1 LVDGNVESGGN
12 DAALVQT
19 SGEIDDDFAR
29 SVIIDAFKL
38 ADVSVL
44 HHHRQEFD
52 DDFGVGA
59 DEDLPLASL
68 LRVVDALEGIGQYI
82 HANHFCCVF
91 ERIVLNV
98 TKSYFKQIE
107 TTQL

>member
-1 LVDGNVESGGN
+1 MIQLQPSPHSIDLLTGSVVVD
-12 DAALVQT
+12 ALEF
-19 SGEIDDDFAR
+19 S
-29 SVIIDAFKL
+29 
-38 ADVSVL
+38 DVSVL

-82 HANHFCCVF
+82 HAEN
-91 ERIVLNV
+91 
-98 TKSYFKQIE
+98 KSGSE
-107 TTQL
+107 